1 MPMNRT
7 QLANIDLNLLVILD
21 LLLKER
27 NVTRAAARL
36 GISQSAMSHALRR
49 LRSMFEDQL
58 LVSTP
63 RGMVPTERALALVDL
78 IEQTLA
84 NIESL
89 LSSRS
94 RFDPATARR
103 KFTLIASDGLQFLMI
118 PRLLSHLSQHAP
130 GIDLSFRTLK
140 GNLPLPLQLENE
152 IDIAIAP
159 CVSDLE
165 SGYRQDLFHEEFACI
180 LRKGH
185 PHVGQTLSL
194 EEFTSLPHALIA
206 PRQIN
211 DSGLV
216 DDVLS
221 KLGRTRRIALSVPHF
236 LVAPVAIVSSDLILT
251 LSTRLAQ
258 AFAEIYPLR
267 VLPAPIEIPGYTI
280 SQHWHERWHRDPA
293 HIWLRSVL
301 AELFQQPS
309 MGSDTSPGGVQMS
322 EP

>member
-63 RGMVPTERALALVDL
+63 RGMVPTERALALVDRT
-78 IEQTLA
+78 EQILD
-84 NIESL
+84 NIESI
-89 LSSRS
+89 LSSRP
-94 RFDPATARR
+94 RFNAATAQR
-103 KFTLIASDGLQFLMI
+103 KFTLIASDGIQFLMM
-118 PRLLSHLSQHAP
+118 PRLLSHLAQHAP
-130 GIDLSFRTLK
+130 GIALSFRTLK
-140 GNLPLPLQLENE
+140 GNLALQLEDE
-152 IDIAIAP
+152 IDIAIGAFD
-159 CVSDLE
+159 SDVE
-165 SGYRQDLFHEEFACI
+165 SGYRQELFQEEFACM

-194 EEFTSLPHALIA
+194 EEFTSLHHALVT
-206 PRQIN
+206 PRQLN

-216 DDVLS
+216 DDMLS
-221 KLGRTRRIALSVPHF
+221 KLGRTRRIALAVPHF

-251 LSTRLAQ
+251 LSARLAR

-267 VLPAPIEIPGYTI
+267 VLPVPLKLPGYTI
-280 SQHWHERWHRDPA
+280 TQHWHERWHRDPT
-293 HIWLRSVL
+293 HIWLRGVL
-301 AELFQQPS
+301 TELFQHTAT
-309 MGSDTSPGGVQMS
+309 DS
-322 EP
+322 EA